1 VGRIEMKISA
11 WFKRL
16 AYCAMCAASFAVPA
30 WAHHSTASFDYGKQ
44 ITLAGT
50 VMQFKWTNPH
60 MYLDVLVPDEN
71 GQAKT
76 WSVECGTPNLN
87 VRHGWK
93 KDVLMP
99 GDKVTMVI
107 HPNRDD
113 TIPGGTLMRVTLP
126 NGQVL
131 QAPGGDIVAAEPG
144 QLNSK

>member
-1 VGRIEMKISA
+1 MKIRA
-11 WFKRL
+11 WIKRL
-16 AYCAMCAASFAVPA
+16 ACFATCAASLAVPT
-30 WAHHSTASFDYGKQ
+30 WAHHSTASFDYSKQ

-60 MYLDVLVPDEN
+60 MYLDVLVAGEN
-71 GQAKT
+71 GPART

-93 KDVLMP
+93 KDILMP

-113 TIPGGTLMRVTLP
+113 AIPGGTLMSVTLP
-126 NGQVL
+126 SGQVL
-131 QAPGGDIVAAEPG
+131 KAPGGDIVSAEPG
-144 QLNSK
+144 PLNSK